1 VVDPPTAQRRRGFRS
16 VDRPT
21 TRAAGALSNCT
32 LGMSSYHRHQPDS
45 GSPELLIPYRRVAVA
60 MSGATNSPDVTV
72 GHEKDE
78 KDRLTLSVP
87 QVAGGAMAS
96 VTTAFA
102 ASFFGVAGT
111 LLGAAFGSVLS
122 SIATVVFGHSLIK
135 AKRTLRKAPA
145 TAPDPAAPLPPDR
158 PTSPDRPR
166 SPDRSTAR
174 RRAWRPVV
182 MLAGCAFLVA
192 MAGIWVTE
200 VAIGHPISGGTGKG
214 TTSIGEV
221 VHGRAEP
228 SSSPSPGESASTAG
242 KPSSSGTGAPTE
254 VATSP
259 ADGPSQNDPGQSG
272 AGTAGG

>member
-1 VVDPPTAQRRRGFRS
+1 
-16 VDRPT
+16 
-21 TRAAGALSNCT
+21 
-32 LGMSSYHRHQPDS
+32 MS
-45 GSPELLIPYRRVAVA
+45 GS
-60 MSGATNSPDVTV
+60 TNSPDVTV

-78 KDRLTLSVP
+78 KVGLTLSVP

-111 LLGAAFGSVLS
+111 LLGAALGSVLS

-145 TAPDPAAPLPPDR
+145 IAPDPAASMPRDR
-158 PTSPDRPR
+158 LTLPDRPR
-166 SPDRSTAR
+166 PSDRSTAR
-174 RRAWRPVV
+174 RPAWRPVV

-192 MAGIWVTE
+192 MAAIWVTE

-221 VHGRAEP
+221 VHERAEP
-228 SSSPSPGESASTAG
+228 SSSPSPGESSSTAG
-242 KPSSSGTGAPTE
+242 EPSPSGNGAPSE
-254 VATSP
+254 AATSP
-259 ADGPSQNDPGQSG
+259 ADGPSQTEPGPSG
-272 AGTAGG
+272 GGAAAG